1 MFDNDAAL
9 TELRTRSRQPR
20 NHGLFEQLVAV
31 HLEDLHKA
39 AAFMIRRRD
48 LQRRQLPVQGEVRD
62 HLEAAIAGI
71 EKIGVLDWVIWPT
84 VMAGLG
90 RLSTTGL

>member
-1 MFDNDAAL
+1 
-9 TELRTRSRQPR
+9 
-20 NHGLFEQLVAV
+20 
-31 HLEDLHKA
+31 
-39 AAFMIRRRD
+39 MIRRRD

-62 HLEAAIAGI
+62 HLEAAIPGI